1 MNGIKTYSYFYAES
15 STIWLNQSEHQAQ
28 SKKMIWL
35 ETTMFWRSS
44 GNVAV
49 LGRLF
54 PQQIKD
60 KKRAKQEKSTQK
72 AEVFRL
78 TKK

>member
-1 MNGIKTYSYFYAES
+1 
-15 STIWLNQSEHQAQ
+15 
-28 SKKMIWL
+28 MIWL

>member
-1 MNGIKTYSYFYAES
+1 
-15 STIWLNQSEHQAQ
+15 
-28 SKKMIWL
+28 MIWL
-35 ETTMFWRSS
+35 ETTMFWRYSE
-44 GNVAV
+44 NVAV